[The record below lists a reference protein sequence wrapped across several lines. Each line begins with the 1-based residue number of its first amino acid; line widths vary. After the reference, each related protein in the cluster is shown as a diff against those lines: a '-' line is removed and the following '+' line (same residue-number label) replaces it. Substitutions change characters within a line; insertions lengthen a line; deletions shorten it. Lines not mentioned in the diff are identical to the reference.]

1 MGAQKI
7 ESKEN
12 SLREQLIHFGLNPLE
27 WRIFARRENTY
38 QFSHRHD
45 PSFKINVQ
53 VRALATG
60 FVRVDRLSLVSI

>member
-27 WRIFARRENTY
+27 WRVFARRENSY
-38 QFSHRHD
+38 QFSHRRD
-45 PSFKINVQ
+45 PSFRINVQ
-53 VRALATG
+53 IRSLASG
-60 FVRVDRLSLVSI
+60 LVRVDRLTVVSI